1 MKKEM
6 RLPVDICSEIYHELR
21 LKKAKGEGN
30 LHVDFPIKVEKSYRD
45 EDGKWE
51 KLPSVTGSFCVT
63 AAGSR
68 LEGFIEFEGE
78 FTPQGTRKMERK
90 QLTDLASGEFS
101 VKELRGK
108 VDTALRDR
116 LGTIVA
122 ISSTLLFPF
131 VSILAG
137 GVAIATT
144 AENVYQVL
152 MEPEDRDTRFEVEV
166 AEQACGIMVA
176 LVAAASHTT
185 DEPIEETV
193 PGTS

>member
-21 LKKAKGEGN
+21 LKKSKGEGN

-51 KLPSVTGSFCVT
+51 KLPSATGSFCVT

-108 VDTALRDR
+108 VDTALLRR
-116 LGTIVA
+116 LGTIGA
-122 ISSTLLFPF
+122 ISTLLLPF
-131 VSILAG
+131 ISISAL

-144 AENVYQVL
+144 SENVCQVH
-152 MEPEDRDTRFEVEV
+152 MVPEDHDTRFEVEV
-166 AEQACGIMVA
+166 AEEACGIMVA

>member
-30 LHVDFPIKVEKSYRD
+30 LHLDFPIKVEKSYRD

-101 VKELRGK
+101 VKGPSGK
-108 VDTALRDR
+108 VETALKKIGP
-116 LGTIVA
+116 LMA
-122 ISSTLLFPF
+122 ISLIWP
-131 VSILAG
+131 LAAFATG
-137 GVAIATT
+137 GAIRAD
-144 AENVYQVL
+144 AQNLYQVH
-152 MEPEDRDTRFEVEV
+152 MVPEDQDTRFEVEV
-166 AEQACGIMVA
+166 AEEACGIMVA

-193 PGTS
+193 PVTS

>member
-30 LHVDFPIKVEKSYRD
+30 LHLDFPIKVEKSYRD

-90 QLTDLASGEFS
+90 QLTDIASGEFS
-101 VKELRGK
+101 VKGPSGK
-108 VDTALRDR
+108 VETTLQKSVDFLR
-116 LGTIVA
+116 A
-122 ISSTLLFPF
+122 ISLSFWVVTAA
-131 VSILAG
+131 V
-137 GVAIATT
+137 VARA
-144 AENVYQVL
+144 AAQNLYQVH
-152 MEPEDRDTRFEVEV
+152 MVPEDQDTRFEVEV

-193 PGTS
+193 PVTS